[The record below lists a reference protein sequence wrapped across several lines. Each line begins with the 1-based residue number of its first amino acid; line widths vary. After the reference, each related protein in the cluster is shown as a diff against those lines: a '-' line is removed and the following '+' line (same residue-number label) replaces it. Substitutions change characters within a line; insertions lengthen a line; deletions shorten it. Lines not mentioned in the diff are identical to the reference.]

1 MAKKRSTAKPRKKR
15 GPTHDS
21 FFRANFGTVR
31 IARAIVKKAL
41 PPETVACLDLKK
53 LTIERRDLQ
62 NDELRDMVTD
72 VIYKIPIKNTKKAIH
87 FFPIFEHKSDQ
98 DHLTIFQI
106 WRYVYLLCSR
116 LFREAWER
124 KEVDANYQL
133 PPVIAI
139 IIYHGKSKFRC
150 KTELAE
156 MFYPLPGLERYLPR
170 MLAILFDLSTI
181 DDNDPVLN
189 DPEVPELR
197 IVLMVMKIVFR
208 NDVVPKLKEVLE
220 EMKPYSDDSEMRRV
234 IQTTFAF
241 LVNNVKY
248 FRENPK
254 ELFGMF
260 REFIGDDVMTTII
273 DTWKAEGRAE
283 AEAVSAPKWKA
294 ESAAN
299 IVLKLLQNKF
309 NKVPK
314 RIENAVRSMTD
325 PTALESLA
333 VHVMHSQSLKEFE
346 EALT

>member
-1 MAKKRSTAKPRKKR
+1 MAKKKSTAKPRKKR

-53 LTIERRDLQ
+53 LTIERRDLS
-62 NDELRDMVTD
+62 DDKLRDMVTD
-72 VIYKIPIKNTKKAIH
+72 VIYKIPIKNTEKKIH
-87 FFPIFEHKSDQ
+87 FFPIFEHKSEQ

-106 WRYVYLLCSR
+106 WRYVYLLCCR
-116 LFREAWER
+116 IFQEAIDGD
-124 KEVDANYQL
+124 EVDAKYQL

-156 MFYPLPGLERYLPR
+156 LFYQLPGLERYLPR
-170 MLAILFDLSTI
+170 MQAILFDLSTI

-208 NDVVPKLKEVLE
+208 SDIVPKLKEVLE
-220 EMKPYSDDSEMRRV
+220 EMKPYSDDPEMSRV

-248 FRENPK
+248 FQQNPK

-260 REFIGDDVMTTII
+260 REFMGDDVMTTII
-273 DTWKAEGRAE
+273 DTWIAEGEARAE
-283 AEAVSAPKWKA
+283 EKKAPKWKA
-294 ESAAN
+294 EGKAE
-299 IVLKLLQNKF
+299 IVLKLLQDKF
-309 NKVPK
+309 NKIPK

-333 VHVMHSQSLKEFE
+333 VHVMHSKSLKEFE